1 MYNESRASAGVLITQ
16 GQTQILV
23 DMGAGVDANLHRA
36 GVDDRRFDALMFTHH
51 HVDHNAE
58 FISLLTQ
65 NMIGR
70 SPFAVYGPT
79 NTTKFTETFLDLYK
93 EDFNYR
99 LGRQSRTVEQRA
111 KEITVKD
118 LKSGD
123 SLTID
128 AIKVTALAVPHSI
141 ETLAYRFDYKEQS
154 IVITGDLTYTDQLPA
169 FAQGA
174 DCMIIDSGG
183 MKMVDG
189 GGRTRPNMRNNNG
202 DQGKGDRGKSG
213 QQQSG
218 QQQSGQQQLNQQQ
231 VNQQASGQP
240 QGNGNAKRKTHAGNR
255 AHLGLEDSSLLAQQ
269 SQVKNLV
276 YTHFLPGTVDEQASL
291 AVIRQNYA
299 GTVTFGEDLMSL
311 SCGNSAQ

>member
-1 MYNESRASAGVLITQ
+1 
-16 GQTQILV
+16 
-23 DMGAGVDANLHRA
+23 
-36 GVDDRRFDALMFTHH
+36 
-51 HVDHNAE
+51 
-58 FISLLTQ
+58 
-65 NMIGR
+65 
-70 SPFAVYGPT
+70 
-79 NTTKFTETFLDLYK
+79 
-93 EDFNYR
+93 
-99 LGRQSRTVEQRA
+99 
-111 KEITVKD
+111 
-118 LKSGD
+118 
-123 SLTID
+123 
-128 AIKVTALAVPHSI
+128 
-141 ETLAYRFDYKEQS
+141 
-154 IVITGDLTYTDQLPA
+154 
-169 FAQGA
+169 
-174 DCMIIDSGG
+174 

-189 GGRTRPNMRNNNG
+189 GGRPRPNIRNNNG
-202 DQGKGDRGKSG
+202 DQGKGDRGKSGQQQSGQQQSG